1 MKRKGRGGPWG
12 GLWGGA
18 SAAWRV
24 GSGDY
29 GGEGG
34 REMKWESWKGDTKWG
49 GGYGVG
55 ITRGSCPP
63 RPLSPPP
70 FPHLQPCTM
79 ATSLRSSR
87 WYHSVSCSRG
97 PPSSVRLWGGDSSD
111 TQPHTGPP
119 SLSSPPPIPPPG
131 PTCALGAA
139 DAAASPPHPGSPPC
153 PPPPSPPGAQRP
165 PPAWGHCWV
174 PPPSAATPG
183 SGEGG
188 GMNERLGEGGSNP
201 TPPAPQRCAL
211 TPSCA
216 RSSTC
221 PPPDRGSH
229 VSRVSASAA
238 SSWDRGRL
246 SAPSACPPASCTW
259 GGNGQQG
266 VGRPP

>member
-34 REMKWESWKGDTKWG
+34 RETKWESWKGDTKW

-63 RPLSPPP
+63 RPLSAPPP

-111 TQPHTGPP
+111 TQPHIGPP
-119 SLSSPPPIPPPG
+119 SLSSPPH
-131 PTCALGAA
+131 PTPRPYLCAG
-139 DAAASPPHPGSPPC
+139 GSRC
-153 PPPPSPPGAQRP
+153 RS
-165 PPAWGHCWV
+165 V
-174 PPPSAATPG
+174 PPPSWFSSLSPPAITSWGSASPPGVGSLLGATP
-183 SGEGG
+183 ECCDTRIWGG
-188 GMNERLGEGGSNP
+188 GGNE
-201 TPPAPQRCAL
+201 
-211 TPSCA
+211 
-216 RSSTC
+216 
-221 PPPDRGSH
+221 
-229 VSRVSASAA
+229 
-238 SSWDRGRL
+238 
-246 SAPSACPPASCTW
+246 
-259 GGNGQQG
+259 
-266 VGRPP
+266 

>member
-111 TQPHTGPP
+111 TQPHIGPP
-119 SLSSPPPIPPPG
+119 SLSSPPP
-131 PTCALGAA
+131 
-139 DAAASPPHPGSPPC
+139 PHPPALPVRWGQPMP
-153 PPPPSPPGAQRP
+153 QRP
-165 PPAWGHCWV
+165 PPILVLLLV
-174 PPPSAATPG
+174 PPRHHLLGLSVPPRRGVTAGCHPRVLRHQDLG
-183 SGEGG
+183 RGGE
-188 GMNERLGEGGSNP
+188 
-201 TPPAPQRCAL
+201 
-211 TPSCA
+211 
-216 RSSTC
+216 
-221 PPPDRGSH
+221 
-229 VSRVSASAA
+229 
-238 SSWDRGRL
+238 
-246 SAPSACPPASCTW
+246 
-259 GGNGQQG
+259 
-266 VGRPP
+266 